1 MGETQEQRRTP
12 AISRQLRS
20 DAEVIARLQ
29 AALKLAQ
36 GRLRLL
42 SANTRGIIFE
52 LDKNHRF
59 VSVWTS
65 DPALLACPESDIL
78 GRSVIEV
85 LGPVQGPQH
94 DQAVR
99 EALETGVGS
108 DYEYELDVVGGKRH
122 FASSSTV
129 VPGPDGKE
137 PGVIFWIRDITDE
150 VLLRKKLLQNERL
163 AELGRLA
170 AGVAH
175 EINNPLGYMLLNLQ
189 RLQRK
194 LRNLRQ
200 QVPRA
205 AQQQLTEF
213 DDSLKLVMEGS
224 QRVRNIVRDL
234 LNFSRADDKPR
245 RLDLKHTLELAID
258 VSGVEEHPTVHFVR
272 EYSAAP
278 EVFADE
284 GRLVQVFVNLLTN
297 AMQAIDEQPSTSGHH
312 EVRVA
317 LEQDAQEQ
325 SIVQISDTGGGVP
338 PALTERIFEP
348 FFTTKRHGAGLGL
361 TLCQTIVQS
370 FSGELRVH
378 TQEGQGS
385 RFEVVLPPVQS
396 ALLKMP

>member
-1 MGETQEQRRTP
+1 MGETQQHTILPVTARPQRADIEAT
-12 AISRQLRS
+12 
-20 DAEVIARLQ
+20 ARLQ
-29 AALKLAQ
+29 AALEQAQ

-42 SANTRGIIFE
+42 SAHTHGIIFE
-52 LDKNHRF
+52 LDVSHRF
-59 VSVWTS
+59 VNVWCS
-65 DPALLACPESDIL
+65 DPALLARPESEIL
-78 GRSVIEV
+78 GRTVLEA
-85 LGPVQGPQH
+85 LGPEQGPYH
-94 DQAVR
+94 DQVVR
-99 EALETGVGS
+99 EAFATGIGA
-108 DYEYELDVVGGKRH
+108 DYEYELDVMGGKRH
-122 FASSSTV
+122 FASSSTI
-129 VPGPDGKE
+129 VPGTDGKE
-137 PGVIFWIRDITDE
+137 PGVIIWIRDITDE

-200 QVPRA
+200 QVPRHVHP
-205 AQQQLTEF
+205 QLTEF
-213 DDSLKLVMEGS
+213 DDSLKLVVEGS
-224 QRVRNIVRDL
+224 QRVRKIVRDL
-234 LNFSRADDKPR
+234 LNFSRADDTPR
-245 RLDLKHTLELAID
+245 RLDLKQTLEIAID
-258 VSGVEEHPTVHFVR
+258 VSGVEEHRGVYFLR
-272 EYSAAP
+272 EYRAAP

-297 AMQAIDEQPSTSGHH
+297 AVQAIDEHPSGETRQ
-312 EVRVA
+312 EVRLA
-317 LEQDAQEQ
+317 IDQDAHGQ

-378 TQEGQGS
+378 TQEGQGTT
-385 RFEVVLPPVQS
+385 FEVVLPPPQA
-396 ALLKMP
+396 ALLKIP